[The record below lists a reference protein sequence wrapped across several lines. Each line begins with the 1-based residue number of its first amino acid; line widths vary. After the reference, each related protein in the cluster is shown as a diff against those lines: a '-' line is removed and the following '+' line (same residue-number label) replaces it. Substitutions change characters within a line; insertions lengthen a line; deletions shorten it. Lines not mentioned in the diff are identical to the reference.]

1 MFHIMLD
8 TQKLLNKY
16 SYYYLWKYTLMKS
29 LYEITI
35 NLD

>member
-1 MFHIMLD
+1 MLD

-16 SYYYLWKYTLMKS
+16 SYYYFWKYAPMKN